1 MSTISSQIEKEKQ
14 TIRRNSRKGLDTSA
28 SREKIKMLKLTKK
41 DITNCRDRGYTGKP
55 LTTNT
60 PNNDNSPLPP
70 VETPPAPQIPIP
82 SNACSIVG
90 GQAQF
95 SFHIIGGSKC
105 LIGNTPVVYLDIEDS
120 RGNSVGACTGTVVR
134 KAGESSSKT
143 VVFAAHCIEGASRI
157 TINTPNGRMTSI
169 SAQSHPR
176 WNSNRD
182 ITEAD
187 VAVASF
193 SENIPTRSVQ
203 LLTTP
208 NLNVG
213 ENAIIAGYGV
223 DENGNADAST
233 LKAGNVIIGDV
244 SSYGISTFYDGSGAN
259 TCFGDSGGP
268 IFVNRNN
275 EWLLAGVTS
284 NGESENCGVGD
295 RSNYANLVDPNV
307 KDWVYGLLR

>member
-1 MSTISSQIEKEKQ
+1 M
-14 TIRRNSRKGLDTSA
+14 
-28 SREKIKMLKLTKK
+28 
-41 DITNCRDRGYTGKP
+41 
-55 LTTNT
+55 
-60 PNNDNSPLPP
+60 
-70 VETPPAPQIPIP
+70 
-82 SNACSIVG
+82 
-90 GQAQF
+90 
-95 SFHIIGGSKC
+95 
-105 LIGNTPVVYLDIEDS
+105 
-120 RGNSVGACTGTVVR
+120 
-134 KAGESSSKT
+134 
-143 VVFAAHCIEGASRI
+143 
-157 TINTPNGRMTSI
+157 
-169 SAQSHPR
+169 
-176 WNSNRD
+176 
-182 ITEAD
+182 
-187 VAVASF
+187 
-193 SENIPTRSVQ
+193 
-203 LLTTP
+203 LTTP